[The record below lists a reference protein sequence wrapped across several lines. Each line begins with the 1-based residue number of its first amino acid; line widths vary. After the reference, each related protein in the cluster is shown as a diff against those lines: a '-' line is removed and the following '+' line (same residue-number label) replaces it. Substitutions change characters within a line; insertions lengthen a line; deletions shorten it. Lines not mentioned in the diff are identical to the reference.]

1 MSIFLNRVS
10 IFFLGIFLTLLLTSP
25 LNFNDKLTMPK
36 FNTGISADSNT
47 TLLVEK
53 GSDLLIYDNS
63 TGIRIDLEDRRL
75 YEILSPEQGLDSIVL
90 YNKLP
95 TELVGRDTVIISGA
109 ILNNALGLSMDDTLG
124 PYTIGEIYECMN
136 SIDIEGDEYLAY
148 HKNIIY
154 IYIKYLEIIR
164 PQNIFLV
171 DPISKT
177 FYQKDRK
184 H

>member
-1 MSIFLNRVS
+1 MVKTERMSWK
-10 IFFLGIFLTLLLTSP
+10 LLPNSGATKYLWKI
-25 LNFNDKLTMPK
+25 DK
-36 FNTGISADSNT
+36 
-47 TLLVEK
+47 
-53 GSDLLIYDNS
+53 
-63 TGIRIDLEDRRL
+63 RL

-154 IYIKYLEIIR
+154 IYIKYLEIVR

-177 FYQKDRK
+177 FYQKDLKTFIRTK
-184 H
+184 SHTQRIPKFLNVNKTKTKK